1 MSLGIGLLGEL
12 ESIHRAG
19 LTYNDLKPQ
28 NILLGKNFEHNI
40 FKDIEIHL
48 IDFGFTE
55 PYLENGIHVPS
66 RDLDNFRGNIPF
78 SSLN

>member
-28 NILLGKNFEHNI
+28 NILLGKNGQKFGKNFEHNI

-55 PYLENGIHVPS
+55 PYL
-66 RDLDNFRGNIPF
+66 
-78 SSLN
+78 